1 MENMRRHTVHNRLP
15 AIHDSTFFFVG
26 PFDDSTLYRGP
37 QIVKPINTTFFRTQ
51 PSPSKTASAV
61 AVSPVSDNSCF
72 FDDDDDSAILG
83 DDEGHSEDEL
93 PRSPRRRHSGAMSI
107 SSEEL
112 PFCYDRDALK
122 RDTAAHRE
130 RHHHRTSS
138 RQRQQ
143 QPQPQPPT
151 RRGPAVF
158 VAHEQWDSEVDG
170 PSMALWVPES
180 QRSAENCKRRRV
192 DRSQATPVSP
202 GASTNEGVSQYHSSE
217 LEGPMMALW
226 GI

>member
-51 PSPSKTASAV
+51 PSPSKTASASAI
-61 AVSPVSDNSCF
+61 AVSPVSDSCF

-83 DDEGHSEDEL
+83 DDEAHSEDEL

-130 RHHHRTSS
+130 RHHRRTSS
-138 RQRQQ
+138 RQQ
-143 QPQPQPPT
+143 QPRPT
-151 RRGPAVF
+151 GCGPAVF